1 MQAGKSKPEN
11 SETTRLRSAVM
22 QGLINRFVADEQGAT
37 AIEYGLIAAI
47 VGIGIVVGLGA
58 LRDGLNNLFT
68 NVNTKLSK

>member
-1 MQAGKSKPEN
+1 
-11 SETTRLRSAVM
+11 M

>member
-1 MQAGKSKPEN
+1 MQA
-11 SETTRLRSAVM
+11 
-22 QGLINRFVADEQGAT
+22 LINRFVADEQGAT

-58 LRDGLNNLFT
+58 LRDGLNNLFN